1 MEVTVLLQNG
11 WTPRNSIGT
20 RFEELREI
28 LDKLPAKVYGVC
40 LDTRHAF
47 ISGYDLRTSESCYKF
62 IEDYNKIV
70 SVDTLKFIHLDDSKM
85 GIASHI
91 DNHEHLGLG
100 KIGIEDFKNN
110 N

>member
-11 WTPRNSIGT
+11 WTHRNSIGT

-40 LDTRHAF
+40 LDTCHAF
-47 ISGYDLRTSESCYKF
+47 ISGYDPRTSESCYKF

-85 GIASHI
+85 GDRFTH
-91 DNHEHLGLG
+91 
-100 KIGIEDFKNN
+100 
-110 N
+110 

>member
-20 RFEELREI
+20 RFELREI

-47 ISGYDLRTSESCYKF
+47 ISGYDPRTSESCYKF

-85 GIASHI
+85 GDRFTH
-91 DNHEHLGLG
+91 
-100 KIGIEDFKNN
+100 
-110 N
+110 